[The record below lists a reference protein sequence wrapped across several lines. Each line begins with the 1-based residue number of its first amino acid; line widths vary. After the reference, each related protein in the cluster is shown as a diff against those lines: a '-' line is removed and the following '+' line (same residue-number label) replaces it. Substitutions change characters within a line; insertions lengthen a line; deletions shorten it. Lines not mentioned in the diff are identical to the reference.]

1 MLCRDNIRTEIGL
14 KGDKPFGNPRQE
26 KKVTE
31 IFNQRLIECCNNK
44 QNVVLNNTNLVKK
57 YRNDFLR
64 MILPYHPYVQ
74 YVYIEPPKMDDCI
87 IRRKGQ
93 IDKKIIN
100 GMWDR
105 LEFPDLTECN
115 LLYIY
120 KEYSDERG
128 NETGINY
135 IF

>member
-1 MLCRDNIRTEIGL
+1 
-14 KGDKPFGNPRQE
+14 
-26 KKVTE
+26 
-31 IFNQRLIECCNNK
+31 
-44 QNVVLNNTNLVKK
+44 
-57 YRNDFLR
+57 
-64 MILPYHPYVQ
+64 
-74 YVYIEPPKMDDCI
+74 MDDCI

-115 LLYIY
+115 LLYVY

-128 NETGINY
+128 NETGLNY